1 MKDHAATEQATD
13 RAELINAV
21 GLHARPS
28 VKLTQLAKT
37 FDCRVEIALSADGPW
52 VDAKSPV
59 KVMRVKAP
67 RGAVLH
73 VRTSGKGAR
82 ARSRRADG
90 PGPQRLRRSEG
101 SARRCETWLSFASS
115 AGAPRQAWRRAWWPF
130 WTPQSGRGARPATRA
145 EEVLALRQALSR
157 ALAEVVGLGGKATGE
172 AADMLGF
179 QVAMLSDDELVRPAL
194 GGGRGRRVGRR
205 GVGSRDGRRNRRL
218 SRGRGRPFLP
228 PARPTSKTSAIACSA
243 I

>member
-1 MKDHAATEQATD
+1 MKDETAAEQATD

-37 FDCRVEIALSADGPW
+37 FDCDVEIALSADGPW

-82 ARSRRADG
+82 EAAAALVGWCATVSAKRSISPQIRAMAEL
-90 PGPQRLRRSEG
+90 RLSVE
-101 SARRCETWLSFASS
+101 
-115 AGAPRQAWRRAWWPF
+115 
-130 WTPQSGRGARPATRA
+130 ARP
-145 EEVLALRQALSR
+145 
-157 ALAEVVGLGGKATGE
+157 
-172 AADMLGF
+172 
-179 QVAMLSDDELVRPAL
+179 
-194 GGGRGRRVGRR
+194 RVWRMA
-205 GVGSRDGRRNRRL
+205 S
-218 SRGRGRPFLP
+218 
-228 PARPTSKTSAIACSA
+228 
-243 I
+243 

>member
-1 MKDHAATEQATD
+1 MKDETAAEQATD

-37 FDCRVEIALSADGPW
+37 FDCRVEIALSSDGPW

-82 ARSRRADG
+82 AA
-90 PGPQRLRRSEG
+90 
-101 SARRCETWLSFASS
+101 
-115 AGAPRQAWRRAWWPF
+115 
-130 WTPQSGRGARPATRA
+130 
-145 EEVLALRQALSR
+145 AL
-157 ALAEVVGLGGKATGE
+157 VGLVRDGFGE
-172 AADMLGF
+172 AMDRQPADQGH
-179 QVAMLSDDELVRPAL
+179 
-194 GGGRGRRVGRR
+194 G
-205 GVGSRDGRRNRRL
+205 
-218 SRGRGRPFLP
+218 
-228 PARPTSKTSAIACSA
+228 
-243 I
+243 

>member
-1 MKDHAATEQATD
+1 MKDAAMKDETAAEQAID

-73 VRTSGKGAR
+73 VRASGKG
-82 ARSRRADG
+82 
-90 PGPQRLRRSEG
+90 
-101 SARRCETWLSFASS
+101 
-115 AGAPRQAWRRAWWPF
+115 
-130 WTPQSGRGARPATRA
+130 
-145 EEVLALRQALSR
+145 SR
-157 ALAEVVGLGGKATGE
+157 AAVANLVGL
-172 AADMLGF
+172 
-179 QVAMLSDDELVRPAL
+179 V
-194 GGGRGRRVGRR
+194 
-205 GVGSRDGRRNRRL
+205 RDGFGEPL
-218 SRGRGRPFLP
+218 DQ
-228 PARPTSKTSAIACSA
+228 PADHSHG
-243 I
+243 